1 MSRSIVLS
9 MAVAALLCVASSA
22 QAEIYKCVGP
32 DGRMTFTSDPG
43 SCPNA
48 KPHVLKAR
56 VQSVIDS
63 STSQAARARSAA
75 RAAAAAARSGGEERD
90 GLEKMWRRKRGETQA
105 KLQQVERSWTQL
117 QSMIKGCNRG
127 GEWFRKDEAGIRQHV
142 PCEELQTRRQA
153 IEKERDDLKE
163 YLRIGIEDDC
173 RRAGCIPGWIRSR

>member
-1 MSRSIVLS
+1 MSRSIVLWI
-9 MAVAALLCVASSA
+9 AVATLLCVASSA
-22 QAEIYKCVGP
+22 QAGIYKCVGP
-32 DGRMTFTSDPG
+32 DGRVTFTSDPG

-56 VQSVIDS
+56 VQTVIDS
-63 STSQAARARSAA
+63 STSEAARARSAA
-75 RAAAAAARSGGEERD
+75 RAAAARSGGEGRD
-90 GLEKMWRRKRGETQA
+90 ELEKMWRRKRGETQA

-142 PCEELQTRRQA
+142 PCGELQTRRQA
-153 IEKERDDLKE
+153 IEKERDDLTE